1 MPLSRIEIEGF
12 RGIRRMTL
20 DLDDTTA
27 LIGEN
32 SCGKTSVLD
41 ALELALAHR
50 ATVPFF
56 GPLDFHVPNAPGA
69 APVER
74 ISLRFTFLE
83 SGGHEVVAEIVAT
96 RTADGSPARAIPRL
110 VDREGRELHAGDPAA
125 FEAFRRRH
133 PVLRVRFGRPARPAP
148 AEPTGPADAPSSFP
162 GYDARGRADTASSV
176 EGEVTRKLRRTVESA
191 YRKFSGSWRP
201 HPDELRE
208 PIEAARA
215 LAERWSERLQLP
227 ARAPGRA
234 AEVLAETPVSLGA
247 TDPLRAEAREGTG
260 MQSLALLMLLGAV
273 LEAENGSPVDSG
285 AESLVLIE
293 EAEAHLHPILAARI
307 FRLIDRVPG
316 QKVLTTNSGDLLASV
331 PLHAIRR
338 LARSASGGQCPRRCA
353 TTPSPSTRCGA
364 SATTSESTGPPPS
377 SPAAGSSSRERPNR
391 GSFPRSPGSSGIDF
405 PAEGIRCVEF
415 AQCGIAPLVKM
426 ARGLGIQWHLLADG
440 DDAGRHYV
448 RAARSFLAGEPDRE
462 RVTGFRERDVEHHLW
477 GSGYAHV
484 YRAAAAR
491 AGVLPSLFGR
501 RRIPPGAIIDR
512 ALKAHGK
519 PRMALEVAEA
529 MSTPGSPGVP
539 RLLAS
544 VVEKAVRLARF
555 GN

>member
-1 MPLSRIEIEGF
+1 M
-12 RGIRRMTL
+12 
-20 DLDDTTA
+20 
-27 LIGEN
+27 
-32 SCGKTSVLD
+32 
-41 ALELALAHR
+41 
-50 ATVPFF
+50 
-56 GPLDFHVPNAPGA
+56 
-69 APVER
+69 
-74 ISLRFTFLE
+74 
-83 SGGHEVVAEIVAT
+83 
-96 RTADGSPARAIPRL
+96 
-110 VDREGRELHAGDPAA
+110 
-125 FEAFRRRH
+125 
-133 PVLRVRFGRPARPAP
+133 
-148 AEPTGPADAPSSFP
+148 
-162 GYDARGRADTASSV
+162 
-176 EGEVTRKLRRTVESA
+176 TRKLRRTVESA

-338 LARSASGGQCPRRCA
+338 LVRSAAGVSVHAVPDDALTVDEMRRVGYHIRVNRA
-353 TTPSPSTRCGA
+353 SSVFARCWLLVEGE
-364 SATTSESTGPPPS
+364 TESWLLPEVARLVG
-377 SPAAGSSSRERPNR
+377 
-391 GSFPRSPGSSGIDF
+391 FDF

-462 RVTGFRERDVEHHLW
+462 RVTGLSRAGRGAPPLGLRLCPRLPGRRGEGRGPPVAL
-477 GSGYAHV
+477 
-484 YRAAAAR
+484 RAAADSPRRHHRSRPEGPRQAAHGPR
-491 AGVLPSLFGR
+491 GR
-501 RRIPPGAIIDR
+501 RSDVGARVPRRAPAPRLRRREGRPAGAVRELSDVATPGA
-512 ALKAHGK
+512 
-519 PRMALEVAEA
+519 
-529 MSTPGSPGVP
+529 GSRP
-539 RLLAS
+539 
-544 VVEKAVRLARF
+544 
-555 GN
+555 

>member
-1 MPLSRIEIEGF
+1 VPLRRIEIEGF

-20 DLDDTTA
+20 ELNGTTA

-50 ATVPFF
+50 ATLPCF
-56 GPLDFHVPNAPGA
+56 GPLDFHVPSGMGA
-69 APVER
+69 LPVER

-83 SGGHEVVAEIVAT
+83 DAGREVVAEISAT
-96 RTADGSPARAIPRL
+96 RTADGSPAPALPRL
-110 VDREGRELHAGDPAA
+110 VDREGREIHPGDPSA

-148 AEPTGPADAPSSFP
+148 ADRAGPAGTPPSFAGSDA
-162 GYDARGRADTASSV
+162 GGRDDTGSPA
-176 EGEVTRKLRRTVESA
+176 EGEVTRKLRRTVETA

-208 PIEAARA
+208 PTEAARA

-234 AEVLAETPVSLGA
+234 AETLAETPVSLGA

-273 LEAENGSPVDSG
+273 LEAENGSPVDTG

-338 LARSASGGQCPRRCA
+338 LVRN
-353 TTPSPSTRCGA
+353 
-364 SATTSESTGPPPS
+364 
-377 SPAAGSSSRERPNR
+377 AAGVSVHGLGDDALSVDEMRRVGYHIRVNRASSVFARCWLLVEGETESWLLPEVARLL
-391 GSFPRSPGSSGIDF
+391 GYDF

-426 ARGLGIQWHLLADG
+426 ARGLGIEWHLLADG

-477 GSGYAHV
+477 GSGYAAV
-484 YRAAAAR
+484 YRAAAAK

-501 RRIPPGAIIDR
+501 RRIPPGAVIDR

-529 MSTPGSPGVP
+529 MSAPGSPGVP

>member
-1 MPLSRIEIEGF
+1 VPLRRIEIEGF
-12 RGIRRMTL
+12 RGIRRMALEL
-20 DLDDTTA
+20 DETTA

-50 ATVPFF
+50 ATVPAF
-56 GPLDFHVPNAPGA
+56 GPLDFHLPSGPGA

-74 ISLRFTFLE
+74 ISLKFTFGEEAGRAL
-83 SGGHEVVAEIVAT
+83 VAEVSASKT
-96 RTADGSPARAIPRL
+96 PDGSPAPAVARL
-110 VDREGRELHAGDPAA
+110 YDREGRELHADDPGA

-133 PVLRVRFGRPARPAP
+133 PVLRVRFGRPARTPHV
-148 AEPTGPADAPSSFP
+148 EPETVAAVRASAGDPD
-162 GYDARGRADTASSV
+162 GRL
-176 EGEVTRKLRRTVESA
+176 EGEVTRQLRRTVETA

-208 PIEAARA
+208 PIAAARA
-215 LAERWSERLQLP
+215 LAERWSERLELP

-234 AEVLAETPVSLGA
+234 TEVLAQTPVVLGA
-247 TDPLRAEAREGTG
+247 SDPLRTEAREGSG

-273 LEAENGSPVDSG
+273 LDAENGSPVESG
-285 AESLVLIE
+285 AEPLVLIE

-338 LARSASGGQCPRRCA
+338 LVRSSAGVAVHTVRDDALSVDEMRRVGYHIRINRASSVFARCWLLVEGE
-353 TTPSPSTRCGA
+353 T
-364 SATTSESTGPPPS
+364 ESWLLPEVARLLGY
-377 SPAAGSSSRERPNR
+377 
-391 GSFPRSPGSSGIDF
+391 DL
-405 PAEGIRCVEF
+405 PAEGVRCVEF
-415 AQCGIAPLVKM
+415 AQCGIAPIVKT
-426 ARGLGIQWHLLADG
+426 ARGLGIEWHLLADG

-462 RVTGFRERDVEHHLW
+462 RVTGFRERDVEHYLW
-477 GSGYAHV
+477 AAGYAPV
-484 YRAAAAR
+484 YEAAAMR
-491 AGVLPSLFGR
+491 AGGAPARFGR
-501 RRIPPGAIIDR
+501 RRVPPGALIDR

-529 MSTPGSPGVP
+529 MTAPGSPGVP
-539 RLLAS
+539 RVLAS
-544 VVEKAVRLARF
+544 VVEKVVRLARF

>member
-50 ATVPFF
+50 ANVPFF
-56 GPLDFHVPNAPGA
+56 GPLDFHVPSGPGA

-74 ISLRFTFLE
+74 ISLRFAFLE
-83 SGGHEVVAEIVAT
+83 SGGRDAVAEISAL
-96 RTADGSPARAIPRL
+96 RTADGSPSPAVARL
-110 VDREGRELHAGDPAA
+110 VDREGRNLHPDDPGA

-133 PVLRVRFGRPARPAP
+133 PVLRVRFGRPARPAA
-148 AEPTGPADAPSSFP
+148 AESPEAPGAGPASGVSEP
-162 GYDARGRADTASSV
+162 GRVAEAA
-176 EGEVTRKLRRTVESA
+176 EGEVTRKLRRTVETA

-208 PIEAARA
+208 PLEAARA
-215 LAERWSERLQLP
+215 LAERWSERLMLP
-227 ARAPGRA
+227 ARATGNATELR
-234 AEVLAETPVSLGA
+234 AETPVGLGA
-247 TDPLRAEAREGTG
+247 ADPLRAEAREGTG

-273 LEAENGSPVDSG
+273 LDAENGSPVESG
-285 AESLVLIE
+285 AEPLVLIE
-293 EAEAHLHPILAARI
+293 EAEAHLHPILAARV

-338 LARSASGGQCPRRCA
+338 LVRSAGGVAVHGVPDGALTVDEMRRVGYHIRVNRA
-353 TTPSPSTRCGA
+353 SSVFARCWLLVEGE
-364 SATTSESTGPPPS
+364 TESWLLPEVARLVG
-377 SPAAGSSSRERPNR
+377 
-391 GSFPRSPGSSGIDF
+391 FDF

-484 YRAAAAR
+484 YRSAAAR

-501 RRIPPGAIIDR
+501 RRIPPGAIIER

-529 MSTPGSPGVP
+529 MSAPGSPGVP

-544 VVEKAVRLARF
+544 VVEKVVRLARF

>member
-1 MPLSRIEIEGF
+1 MPLCRIEIEGF

-20 DLDDTTA
+20 ELDDTTA

-56 GPLDFHVPNAPGA
+56 GPLDFHVPGVPGA
-69 APVER
+69 SPVGR
-74 ISLRFTFLE
+74 ISLRFTFVE
-83 SGGHEVVAEIVAT
+83 DGGHEVIAELGAT
-96 RTADGSPARAIPRL
+96 RTIDGSPARAVPRL
-110 VDREGRELHAGDPAA
+110 VDHEGRELHAGDPGA

-148 AEPTGPADAPSSFP
+148 AEIPGASETPSAVP
-162 GYDARGRADTASSV
+162 GYDAAGRAASASAA

-234 AEVLAETPVSLGA
+234 AEALAETPVSLGA
-247 TDPLRAEAREGTG
+247 TDPLRAEAREGAGT
-260 MQSLALLMLLGAV
+260 QSLALLMLLGAL

-293 EAEAHLHPILAARI
+293 EAEAHLHPVLAARI

-338 LARSASGGQCPRRCA
+338 LCRSAAGVSVHAVTADALTVDEMRRVGYHIRVNRA
-353 TTPSPSTRCGA
+353 SSVFARCWLLVEGE
-364 SATTSESTGPPPS
+364 TESWLLPEV
-377 SPAAGSSSRERPNR
+377 ARLV
-391 GSFPRSPGSSGIDF
+391 GIDF

-484 YRAAAAR
+484 YRAAAAK
-491 AGVLPSLFGR
+491 AGVLPSLYGR
-501 RRIPPGAIIDR
+501 RRIPPGAFIER

-529 MSTPGSPGVP
+529 MSAPGSPGVP

-555 GN
+555 GS

>member
-1 MPLSRIEIEGF
+1 
-12 RGIRRMTL
+12 
-20 DLDDTTA
+20 
-27 LIGEN
+27 
-32 SCGKTSVLD
+32 
-41 ALELALAHR
+41 
-50 ATVPFF
+50 
-56 GPLDFHVPNAPGA
+56 
-69 APVER
+69 
-74 ISLRFTFLE
+74 
-83 SGGHEVVAEIVAT
+83 
-96 RTADGSPARAIPRL
+96 
-110 VDREGRELHAGDPAA
+110 
-125 FEAFRRRH
+125 
-133 PVLRVRFGRPARPAP
+133 
-148 AEPTGPADAPSSFP
+148 
-162 GYDARGRADTASSV
+162 
-176 EGEVTRKLRRTVESA
+176 
-191 YRKFSGSWRP
+191 
-201 HPDELRE
+201 
-208 PIEAARA
+208 
-215 LAERWSERLQLP
+215 
-227 ARAPGRA
+227 
-234 AEVLAETPVSLGA
+234 
-247 TDPLRAEAREGTG
+247 

-338 LARSASGGQCPRRCA
+338 LARN
-353 TTPSPSTRCGA
+353 
-364 SATTSESTGPPPS
+364 
-377 SPAAGSSSRERPNR
+377 AAGVSVYAVADDALTVDEMRRVGYHIRVNRASSVFARCWLLVEGETESWLLPEVARLV
-391 GSFPRSPGSSGIDF
+391 GIDF

-501 RRIPPGAIIDR
+501 QRIPPGAIIDR

-555 GN
+555 GE

>member
-1 MPLSRIEIEGF
+1 MPLRRIEIEGF

-20 DLDDTTA
+20 DLAETTA

-50 ATVPFF
+50 GALPAF
-56 GPLDFHVPNAPGA
+56 GPLDFHLAAGTA
-69 APVER
+69 APAER
-74 ISLRFTFLE
+74 ISMRFTFAE
-83 SGGHEVVAEIVAT
+83 DGGRETVAAVSAT
-96 RTADGSPARAIPRL
+96 RTPDGSPAPAVARL
-110 VDREGRELHAGDPAA
+110 LDRDGRDLHPDDPDA
-125 FEAFRRRH
+125 FDAFRRRH
-133 PVLRVRFGRPARPAP
+133 PVLRVRFNRPPRTAP
-148 AEPTGPADAPSSFP
+148 GEDATALAASPDPSHVAPSGS
-162 GYDARGRADTASSV
+162 G

-201 HPDELRE
+201 HPEELRE

-215 LAERWSERLQLP
+215 LAQRWVEKLRLP
-227 ARAPGRA
+227 PRVPGRTTEA
-234 AEVLAETPVSLGA
+234 LAETPVILGA
-247 TDPLRAEAREGTG
+247 TDPLRAESREGTG

-273 LEAENGSPVDSG
+273 LDAENGSPVELG
-285 AESLVLIE
+285 AEPLVLIE
-293 EAEAHLHPILAARI
+293 EAEAHLHPILAARV
-307 FRLIDRVPG
+307 FGLIDRVAG
-316 QKVLTTNSGDLLASV
+316 QKILTTNSGDLLASV

-338 LARSASGGQCPRRCA
+338 LVRTGGGVAVHGLAEGALTVDEMRRVGYHIRVNRASSVFARCWLLVEGE
-353 TTPSPSTRCGA
+353 T
-364 SATTSESTGPPPS
+364 ESWLLPEVARLLGY
-377 SPAAGSSSRERPNR
+377 
-391 GSFPRSPGSSGIDF
+391 DL
-405 PAEGIRCVEF
+405 PAEGVRCVEF

-426 ARGLGIQWHLLADG
+426 ARGLGIEWHLLADG

-448 RAARSFLAGEPDRE
+448 RAARSFLQGEPDRE

-477 GSGYAHV
+477 GAGYAPI
-484 YRAAAAR
+484 YRAAAER
-491 AGVLPSLFGR
+491 AGALPALFGR
-501 RRIPPGAIIDR
+501 RRVPPTAVIDR

-529 MSTPGSPGVP
+529 MAAPGGPGVP

-555 GN
+555 AT

>member
-1 MPLSRIEIEGF
+1 MPLCRIEIEGF

-50 ATVPFF
+50 STVPFF

-83 SGGHEVVAEIVAT
+83 SDRHEIVAEIAAT
-96 RTADGSPARAIPRL
+96 RTPDGSPARANPRL
-110 VDREGRELHAGDPAA
+110 VDREGRELHPGDPAA

-148 AEPTGPADAPSSFP
+148 AEAPAPADGPSAFP
-162 GYDARGRADTASSV
+162 GYDARGQADTASAV
-176 EGEVTRKLRRTVESA
+176 EGEVTKRLRRTFESA

-215 LAERWSERLQLP
+215 LAERWSERLQRP
-227 ARAPGRA
+227 DRAPGRA
-234 AEVLAETPVSLGA
+234 TEDLAETPVSLGA

-260 MQSLALLMLLGAV
+260 TQSLALLMLLGAV

-338 LARSASGGQCPRRCA
+338 IVRSAAGVTVHGLRDDALTVDEMRRIGYHIRVNRA
-353 TTPSPSTRCGA
+353 SSVFARCWLLVEGE
-364 SATTSESTGPPPS
+364 TESWLLPEVARLVG
-377 SPAAGSSSRERPNR
+377 
-391 GSFPRSPGSSGIDF
+391 FDF
-405 PAEGIRCVEF
+405 PAEGIRCVEY

-462 RVTGFRERDVEHHLW
+462 RVTGFRERDVEHYLW

-501 RRIPPGAIIDR
+501 RRVPPGAIIDR

-529 MSTPGSPGVP
+529 MSAPGSPGVP

-544 VVEKAVRLARF
+544 VVEKVVRMARF

>member
-1 MPLSRIEIEGF
+1 MPLRRIEIEGF

-20 DLDDTTA
+20 DVNGTTA

-41 ALELALAHR
+41 ALELAFAHR
-50 ATVPFF
+50 GALPRF
-56 GPLDFHVPNAPGA
+56 GPLDFHMPAGEGA
-69 APVER
+69 SPVER
-74 ISLRFTFLE
+74 ISLRFEFLE
-83 SGGHEVVAEIVAT
+83 ADGHEVVAEIAAA
-96 RTADGSPARAIPRL
+96 RTADGSPARATPRL

-133 PVLRVRFGRPARPAP
+133 PVLRVRFGRSARPAP
-148 AEPTGPADAPSSFP
+148 AEPAGPGDRLSPLPAADA
-162 GYDARGRADTASSV
+162 GGRDDAATAA

-191 YRKFSGSWRP
+191 YRKFSDSSWRP

-208 PIEAARA
+208 PTEAARA

-227 ARAPGRA
+227 ARAPGHA
-234 AEVLAETPVSLGA
+234 AELLAETPVSLGA
-247 TDPLRAEAREGTG
+247 TDPLRAEAREGAGT
-260 MQSLALLMLLGAV
+260 QSLALLMLLGAV

-338 LARSASGGQCPRRCA
+338 LVRSAAGVAVHGLRNDALSVDEMRRVGYHIRVNRA
-353 TTPSPSTRCGA
+353 SSVFARCWLLVEGE
-364 SATTSESTGPPPS
+364 TESWLLPEVARLLGY
-377 SPAAGSSSRERPNR
+377 
-391 GSFPRSPGSSGIDF
+391 DF

-415 AQCGIAPLVKM
+415 AQCGIAPIVKM
-426 ARGLGIQWHLLADG
+426 ARGLGIEWHLLADG

-477 GSGYAHV
+477 GSGYASV

-491 AGVLPSLFGR
+491 AGVLPSLLGR

-519 PRMALEVAEA
+519 PRLALEVAEA
-529 MSTPGSPGVP
+529 MAAPGSPGVP

-544 VVEKAVRLARF
+544 VVEKAIRLARF

>member
-1 MPLSRIEIEGF
+1 MPLCRIEIEGF

-20 DLDDTTA
+20 ELSGTTA

-56 GPLDFHVPNAPGA
+56 GPLDFHVPSGPGA
-69 APVER
+69 SPVGR
-74 ISLRFTFLE
+74 ISLRFTFVE
-83 SGGHEVVAEIVAT
+83 DGGHEVVAEIVAT
-96 RTADGSPARAIPRL
+96 RTPDGSPAPAVPRL
-110 VDREGRELHAGDPAA
+110 VDRTGRELHAGDPTA

-148 AEPTGPADAPSSFP
+148 PEPAGASGASLPGGGNARSPADPA
-162 GYDARGRADTASSV
+162 ASA
-176 EGEVTRKLRRTVESA
+176 EGEVTRQLRRTVESA

-208 PIEAARA
+208 PVAAARA

-227 ARAPGRA
+227 TRAPGRA

-293 EAEAHLHPILAARI
+293 EAEAHLHPVMAARI

-338 LARSASGGQCPRRCA
+338 LCRD
-353 TTPSPSTRCGA
+353 
-364 SATTSESTGPPPS
+364 
-377 SPAAGSSSRERPNR
+377 AAGVTVHAVPDDALSVDEMRRVGYHIRVNRASSVFARCWLLVEGETESWLLPEVARLV
-391 GSFPRSPGSSGIDF
+391 GVDF

-484 YRAAAAR
+484 YRAAAAK
-491 AGVLPSLFGR
+491 AGAPPTLFGR
-501 RRIPPGAIIDR
+501 RRIPPGAVIDR

-529 MSTPGSPGVP
+529 MSAPGSPGVP

-555 GN
+555 GS

>member
-1 MPLSRIEIEGF
+1 MPLRRIEIEGF
-12 RGIRRMTL
+12 RGIRRMAL

-32 SCGKTSVLD
+32 SCGKTSILD
-41 ALELALAHR
+41 ALEIALAHR

-56 GPLDFHVPNAPGA
+56 GPLDFHVPTGPGA
-69 APVER
+69 TPVER
-74 ISLRFTFLE
+74 ISLRFTFVE
-83 SGGHEVVAEIVAT
+83 SPGRETTAEISAS
-96 RTADGSPARAIPRL
+96 RTPDGSPAPAVGRL
-110 VDREGRELHAGDPAA
+110 LDREGRELHPDDPGI
-125 FEAFRRRH
+125 FEAFRHRH

-148 AEPTGPADAPSSFP
+148 ADTTSEAGPGPAPVMNQPRDAGAPM
-162 GYDARGRADTASSV
+162 
-176 EGEVTRKLRRTVESA
+176 EGEVTRQLRRTVETA

-208 PIEAARA
+208 PLEAARA
-215 LAERWSERLQLP
+215 LAGRWSERLMLP
-227 ARAPGRA
+227 AKLPGRA
-234 AEVLAETPVSLGA
+234 SEQRAETPVGLAA

-273 LEAENGSPVDSG
+273 LDAENGSPVDRG
-285 AESLVLIE
+285 AEPLVLIE

-338 LARSASGGQCPRRCA
+338 LVRSAAGVAVYGLPAGALTVDEMRRVGYHIRVNRA
-353 TTPSPSTRCGA
+353 SSVFARCWLLVEGE
-364 SATTSESTGPPPS
+364 TESWLLPEV
-377 SPAAGSSSRERPNR
+377 ARLAG
-391 GSFPRSPGSSGIDF
+391 FDF

-448 RAARSFLAGEPDRE
+448 RAARSFLTGEPDRE

-477 GSGYAHV
+477 ASGYAHV

-529 MSTPGSPGVP
+529 MSAPGSPGVP

-544 VVEKAVRLARF
+544 VVERVVSLARS
-555 GN
+555 GS

>member
-1 MPLSRIEIEGF
+1 
-12 RGIRRMTL
+12 MTL
-20 DLDDTTA
+20 DLDETTA

-50 ATVPFF
+50 ATLPSF
-56 GPLDFHVPNAPGA
+56 GPLDFHLPSGAGA
-69 APVER
+69 APVGR
-74 ISLRFTFLE
+74 ISLRFTFFE
-83 SGGHEVVAEIVAT
+83 EPGRAVVAEVSAA
-96 RTADGSPARAIPRL
+96 RTPDGSPSPAVARL
-110 VDREGRELHAGDPAA
+110 LDREGRELHGDDAGA

-133 PVLRVRFGRPARPAP
+133 PVLRVRFGRPARTPHADPAAAGPAAAETAPP
-148 AEPTGPADAPSSFP
+148 AEA
-162 GYDARGRADTASSV
+162 V
-176 EGEVTRKLRRTVESA
+176 EGEVTRKLRRTVETA

-215 LAERWSERLQLP
+215 LAERWGERLQLP
-227 ARAPGRA
+227 ARSAGRA
-234 AEVLAETPVSLGA
+234 TEVLAQTPVVLGA
-247 TDPLRAEAREGTG
+247 TDPLRAEAREGSG

-273 LEAENGSPVDSG
+273 LDAENGSPVESG
-285 AESLVLIE
+285 AEPLVLIE

-316 QKVLTTNSGDLLASV
+316 QKILTTNSGDLLASV

-338 LARSASGGQCPRRCA
+338 LVR
-353 TTPSPSTRCGA
+353 
-364 SATTSESTGPPPS
+364 
-377 SPAAGSSSRERPNR
+377 SPAGVDAHAVPDDVLSVDEMRRVGYHIRINRASSVFARCWLLVEGETESWLLPEVARLL
-391 GSFPRSPGSSGIDF
+391 GYDL

-415 AQCGIAPLVKM
+415 AQCGIAPLVKT
-426 ARGLGIQWHLLADG
+426 ARGLGIEWHLLADG

-477 GSGYAHV
+477 AAGYARV
-484 YRAAAAR
+484 YEAAAKR
-491 AGVLPSLFGR
+491 AGVLPALFGR
-501 RRIPPGAIIDR
+501 RRIPSGAVIAR

-529 MSTPGSPGVP
+529 MSAQGSPGVP

-544 VVEKAVRLARF
+544 VVEKVVRLARS
-555 GN
+555 GS

>member
-1 MPLSRIEIEGF
+1 MPLCRIDIEGF

-20 DLDDTTA
+20 ELDDTTA

-56 GPLDFHVPNAPGA
+56 GPLDFHVPNVFGA

-74 ISLRFTFLE
+74 ISLRFAFLE
-83 SGGHEVVAEIVAT
+83 SGGREVVAEIAAT

-110 VDREGRELHAGDPAA
+110 IDREGHELHAGDPAA

-148 AEPTGPADAPSSFP
+148 VEPSGPTDALSSFP
-162 GYDARGRADTASSV
+162 RYDARGRADTASTV
-176 EGEVTRKLRRTVESA
+176 EGEVTKGLRRTVESA

-215 LAERWSERLQLP
+215 LAERWSERLQRP
-227 ARAPGRA
+227 NRAPGRA
-234 AEVLAETPVSLGA
+234 TEDLAETPVSLGA

-273 LEAENGSPVDSG
+273 LEAENGSPVDRG

-338 LARSASGGQCPRRCA
+338 LARSSAGVSVHAVPDDALTVDEKRRVGYHIRVNRASSVFARCWLLVEGE
-353 TTPSPSTRCGA
+353 T
-364 SATTSESTGPPPS
+364 ESWLLPEV
-377 SPAAGSSSRERPNR
+377 ARLV
-391 GSFPRSPGSSGIDF
+391 GIDF

-477 GSGYAHV
+477 GAGYAHV

-491 AGVLPSLFGR
+491 AGVLPSLLGR

-529 MSTPGSPGVP
+529 MSAPGSPGVP

-544 VVEKAVRLARF
+544 VVEKVVRLARF

>member
-1 MPLSRIEIEGF
+1 MTLRRIEIQGF
-12 RGIRRMTL
+12 RGIRRMALEL
-20 DLDDTTA
+20 DETTA

-50 ATVPFF
+50 AALPAF
-56 GPLDFHVPNAPGA
+56 GPLDFHLPSGSGA
-69 APVER
+69 APVET
-74 ISLRFTFLE
+74 ISLRFTFGE
-83 SGGHEVVAEIVAT
+83 EAGRWVVAEVSASRT
-96 RTADGSPARAIPRL
+96 RDGSPAPAIARL
-110 VDREGRELHAGDPAA
+110 FDREGRQLLADDPGA

-133 PVLRVRFGRPARPAP
+133 PVLRVRFGRPARTPRAEPATIEAAAP
-148 AEPTGPADAPSSFP
+148 ATGGPDGP
-162 GYDARGRADTASSV
+162 V
-176 EGEVTRKLRRTVESA
+176 EGEVTRKLRRTVETA

-208 PIEAARA
+208 PTEAARA

-227 ARAPGRA
+227 ARAASRA
-234 AEVLAETPVSLGA
+234 TEVLAQTPVVLGA
-247 TDPLRAEAREGTG
+247 SDPLRAEAREGSG

-273 LEAENGSPVDSG
+273 LDAENGSPVESG
-285 AESLVLIE
+285 AEPLVLIE

-338 LARSASGGQCPRRCA
+338 LVRS
-353 TTPSPSTRCGA
+353 
-364 SATTSESTGPPPS
+364 STGVAVHAVAVDALSVDEMRRVGYHIRINRAS
-377 SPAAGSSSRERPNR
+377 SVFARCWLLVEGETESWLLPEVARLMGY
-391 GSFPRSPGSSGIDF
+391 DL
-405 PAEGIRCVEF
+405 PAEGVRCVEF
-415 AQCGIAPLVKM
+415 AQCGIAPIVKT
-426 ARGLGIQWHLLADG
+426 ARGLGIEWHLLADG

-462 RVTGFRERDVEHHLW
+462 RVTGFRERDVEHYLW
-477 GSGYAHV
+477 AAGYARV
-484 YRAAAAR
+484 YEAAAR
-491 AGVLPSLFGR
+491 RAGGVPSLFGR
-501 RRIPPGAIIDR
+501 RRIPPGAVIDR

-529 MSTPGSPGVP
+529 MAASGSAGVP
-539 RLLAS
+539 RVLAS
-544 VVEKAVRLARF
+544 VVEKVVRLARF
-555 GN
+555 GT

>member
-1 MPLSRIEIEGF
+1 MALELS
-12 RGIRRMTL
+12 
-20 DLDDTTA
+20 DTTA

-41 ALELALAHR
+41 ALELALGHR
-50 ATVPFF
+50 ATVPCF
-56 GPLDFHVPNAPGA
+56 GPLDFHVPGGPGA
-69 APVER
+69 SPAER
-74 ISLRFTFLE
+74 ISLRFTFQE
-83 SGGHEVVAEIVAT
+83 EGGHEVVAEVVAT
-96 RTADGSPARAIPRL
+96 RTADGSPARATARL
-110 VDREGRELHAGDPAA
+110 LDREGRELHPADPAA
-125 FEAFRRRH
+125 FQAFRRRH
-133 PVLRVRFGRPARPAP
+133 PVLRVRFGRPARPVP
-148 AEPTGPADAPSSFP
+148 AEPAGPEEVPSSFP
-162 GYDARGRADTASSV
+162 GYGAGGRADAASAV
-176 EGEVTRKLRRTVESA
+176 EGEVTRRLRRTVESA

-227 ARAPGRA
+227 ARAPGHA
-234 AEVLAETPVSLGA
+234 AELLAETPVSLGA

-293 EAEAHLHPILAARI
+293 EAEAHLHPILATRI

-338 LARSASGGQCPRRCA
+338 LVR
-353 TTPSPSTRCGA
+353 T
-364 SATTSESTGPPPS
+364 
-377 SPAAGSSSRERPNR
+377 AAGVRVHGLGADALSVDERRRVGYHIRINRASSVFARCWLLVEGETESWLLPEVARLE
-391 GSFPRSPGSSGIDF
+391 GFDF

-415 AQCGIAPLVKM
+415 AQCGIAPIVKM

-448 RAARSFLAGEPDRE
+448 RSARSFLAGEPDRE

-477 GSGYAHV
+477 GAGYAHV

-491 AGVLPSLFGR
+491 IGVLPSLFGR
-501 RRIPPGAIIDR
+501 RRVPPGAVIDR

-529 MSTPGSPGVP
+529 MSAPGSPGVP

-544 VVEKAVRLARF
+544 VVDKAVRLARF
-555 GN
+555 GE

>member
-12 RGIRRMTL
+12 RGIRRMAL

-50 ATVPFF
+50 ANVPFF
-56 GPLDFHVPNAPGA
+56 GPLDFHVPSGPGA

-83 SGGHEVVAEIVAT
+83 SGGRDAVAEISAL
-96 RTADGSPARAIPRL
+96 RTSDGSPSPAVARL
-110 VDREGRELHAGDPAA
+110 VDREGRNLHPDDPGA

-133 PVLRVRFGRPARPAP
+133 PVLRVRFGRPARPAS
-148 AEPTGPADAPSSFP
+148 AESPEASGAGPASGVSEP
-162 GYDARGRADTASSV
+162 GRVAEAA
-176 EGEVTRKLRRTVESA
+176 EGEVTRKLRRTVETA

-208 PIEAARA
+208 PLEAARA
-215 LAERWSERLQLP
+215 LAGRWSERLMLP
-227 ARAPGRA
+227 ARAPGSATELRA
-234 AEVLAETPVSLGA
+234 ATPVGLGA
-247 TDPLRAEAREGTG
+247 ADPLRAEAREGTG

-273 LEAENGSPVDSG
+273 LDAENGSPVESG
-285 AESLVLIE
+285 AEPLVLIE

-338 LARSASGGQCPRRCA
+338 LVRSAGGVAVHGVPDGALTVDEMRRVGYHIRVNRA
-353 TTPSPSTRCGA
+353 SSVFARCWLLVEGE
-364 SATTSESTGPPPS
+364 TESWLLPEVARLVGL
-377 SPAAGSSSRERPNR
+377 
-391 GSFPRSPGSSGIDF
+391 DF
-405 PAEGIRCVEF
+405 PAEGVRCVEF

-484 YRAAAAR
+484 YRSAAAR

-501 RRIPPGAIIDR
+501 RRIPPGAIIER

-529 MSTPGSPGVP
+529 MSAPGSPGVP

-544 VVEKAVRLARF
+544 VVEKVVRLARF

>member
-1 MPLSRIEIEGF
+1 
-12 RGIRRMTL
+12 MTL
-20 DLDDTTA
+20 ELAETTA

-50 ATVPFF
+50 ATLPCF
-56 GPLDFHVPNAPGA
+56 GPLDFHVPPGPGA
-69 APVER
+69 TPVDR
-74 ISLRFTFLE
+74 ISLKFTFLE
-83 SGGHEVVAEIVAT
+83 EGSRETVAEISAL
-96 RTADGSPARAIPRL
+96 RTADGSPAPATARL
-110 VDREGRELHAGDPAA
+110 VDRDGRDLRPVDPAA

-133 PVLRVRFGRPARPAP
+133 PVLRVRFGRPARTATVEPAGAP
-148 AEPTGPADAPSSFP
+148 GAAAPDGPRERSGATVSGD
-162 GYDARGRADTASSV
+162 
-176 EGEVTRKLRRTVESA
+176 GEVTRELRRTVETA

-208 PIEAARA
+208 PMEAARA
-215 LAERWSERLQLP
+215 LAERWSERIRIP
-227 ARAPGRA
+227 ARTPGRA
-234 AEVLAETPVSLGA
+234 AEVLAETPVALGSK
-247 TDPLRAEAREGTG
+247 DPLRAEAREGSG

-273 LEAENGSPVDSG
+273 LDAENGAPVESG

-293 EAEAHLHPILAARI
+293 EAEAHLHPILAVRV
-307 FRLIDRVPG
+307 FRLIERIAG
-316 QKVLTTNSGDLLASV
+316 QKILTTNSGDLLASV

-338 LARSASGGQCPRRCA
+338 LTRSAAGVSVRGLAGDALSVDEMRRVGYHIRVNRA
-353 TTPSPSTRCGA
+353 SSVFARCWLLVEGE
-364 SATTSESTGPPPS
+364 TESWLLPEVARLQGW
-377 SPAAGSSSRERPNR
+377 
-391 GSFPRSPGSSGIDF
+391 DF
-405 PAEGIRCVEF
+405 AAEGIRCVEF

-426 ARGLGIQWHLLADG
+426 ARGLGIEWHLLADG

-448 RAARSFLAGEPDRE
+448 RAARAFLEGDPDRE
-462 RVTGFRERDVEHHLW
+462 RVTGFRERDIEHHLW
-477 GSGYAHV
+477 GSGYAAV
-484 YRAAAAR
+484 YRAAAAK

-501 RRIPPGAIIDR
+501 RRIPPGAFIDR

-529 MSTPGSPGVP
+529 MAAPGSPGVP

-544 VVEKAVRLARF
+544 VVEKVVRLARF

>member
-1 MPLSRIEIEGF
+1 MPLRRIEIEGF

-20 DLDDTTA
+20 ELADTTA

-50 ATVPFF
+50 ATLPVF
-56 GPLDFHVPNAPGA
+56 GPLDFHLPSGPGA
-69 APVER
+69 APVDR
-74 ISLRFTFLE
+74 LSLRFAFLE
-83 SGGHEVVAEIVAT
+83 EGGRETVAEISAR
-96 RTADGSPARAIPRL
+96 RTGDGSPSPAVARL
-110 VDREGRELHAGDPAA
+110 VDRDGRPLHPDDPSA

-133 PVLRVRFGRPARPAP
+133 PVLRVRFGRPARPVP
-148 AEPTGPADAPSSFP
+148 AEPAAPAGAPAPQAAAEPF
-162 GYDARGRADTASSV
+162 
-176 EGEVTRKLRRTVESA
+176 EGEVTRKLRRTVETA

-215 LAERWSERLQLP
+215 LAERWSERLRIP
-227 ARAPGRA
+227 ARATGRA
-234 AEVLAETPVSLGA
+234 TEALAETPILLGTSDA
-247 TDPLRAEAREGTG
+247 FRVEAREGTG

-273 LEAENGSPVDSG
+273 LDAENGSPVDSG
-285 AESLVLIE
+285 AEQLVLIE

-338 LARSASGGQCPRRCA
+338 LVRSEAGVAVHAVRDDALTVDEMRRVGYHIRVNRATSVFARCWLLVEGE
-353 TTPSPSTRCGA
+353 T
-364 SATTSESTGPPPS
+364 ESWLLPEVARLIGY
-377 SPAAGSSSRERPNR
+377 
-391 GSFPRSPGSSGIDF
+391 DF

-415 AQCGIAPLVKM
+415 AQCGIAPLVKL
-426 ARGLGIQWHLLADG
+426 ARGLGIEWHLLADG

-448 RAARSFLAGEPDRE
+448 RAARSFLEGEPDRE

-477 GSGYAHV
+477 GAGYAHV
-484 YRAAAAR
+484 YRSAAAR
-491 AGVLPSLFGR
+491 AGVLPSLLGR

-529 MSTPGSPGVP
+529 MAAPGSPGVP

-544 VVEKAVRLARF
+544 VVEKVVRLARF
-555 GN
+555 GG

>member
-1 MPLSRIEIEGF
+1 MPLRHIEIEGF

-50 ATVPFF
+50 STVPFF

-83 SGGHEVVAEIVAT
+83 SDRHEIVAEIAAT
-96 RTADGSPARAIPRL
+96 RTPDGSPARAIPRL
-110 VDREGRELHAGDPAA
+110 VDREGRELHPGDPAA

-148 AEPTGPADAPSSFP
+148 AEAPGPGESPSSIP
-162 GYDARGRADTASSV
+162 GYDALGRADTAATV
-176 EGEVTRKLRRTVESA
+176 EGEVTKRLRRTVESA

-215 LAERWSERLQLP
+215 LAERWSERLQRP
-227 ARAPGRA
+227 DRAPGRA
-234 AEVLAETPVSLGA
+234 TEDLAETPVSLGA

-260 MQSLALLMLLGAV
+260 TQSLALLMLLGAV

-338 LARSASGGQCPRRCA
+338 IVRSAAGVSVHGLRDDALTVDEMRRIGYHIRVNRA
-353 TTPSPSTRCGA
+353 SSVFARCWLLVEGE
-364 SATTSESTGPPPS
+364 TESWLLPEVARLVG
-377 SPAAGSSSRERPNR
+377 
-391 GSFPRSPGSSGIDF
+391 FDF
-405 PAEGIRCVEF
+405 PAEGIRCVEY

-462 RVTGFRERDVEHHLW
+462 RVTGFRERDVEHYLW

-484 YRAAAAR
+484 YRAAAAK

-529 MSTPGSPGVP
+529 MSASGSPGVP

-544 VVEKAVRLARF
+544 VVEKVVRLARI

>member
-1 MPLSRIEIEGF
+1 
-12 RGIRRMTL
+12 
-20 DLDDTTA
+20 
-27 LIGEN
+27 
-32 SCGKTSVLD
+32 
-41 ALELALAHR
+41 
-50 ATVPFF
+50 
-56 GPLDFHVPNAPGA
+56 
-69 APVER
+69 
-74 ISLRFTFLE
+74 
-83 SGGHEVVAEIVAT
+83 
-96 RTADGSPARAIPRL
+96 
-110 VDREGRELHAGDPAA
+110 
-125 FEAFRRRH
+125 
-133 PVLRVRFGRPARPAP
+133 
-148 AEPTGPADAPSSFP
+148 
-162 GYDARGRADTASSV
+162 
-176 EGEVTRKLRRTVESA
+176 
-191 YRKFSGSWRP
+191 
-201 HPDELRE
+201 
-208 PIEAARA
+208 
-215 LAERWSERLQLP
+215 
-227 ARAPGRA
+227 
-234 AEVLAETPVSLGA
+234 
-247 TDPLRAEAREGTG
+247 
-260 MQSLALLMLLGAV
+260 MLLGAV
-273 LEAENGSPVDSG
+273 LEAENGSPVDKG

-338 LARSASGGQCPRRCA
+338 LARSAAGVSVHAVPDDALTVDEMRRVGYHIRVNRA
-353 TTPSPSTRCGA
+353 SSVFARCWLLVEGE
-364 SATTSESTGPPPS
+364 TESWLLPEVARLVGV
-377 SPAAGSSSRERPNR
+377 
-391 GSFPRSPGSSGIDF
+391 DF

-529 MSTPGSPGVP
+529 MSAPGSPGVP
-539 RLLAS
+539 RLLGS
-544 VVEKAVRLARF
+544 VVEKVVRLARF

>member
-1 MPLSRIEIEGF
+1 MPLCRIEIEGF

-20 DLDDTTA
+20 ELDDTTA

-83 SGGHEVVAEIVAT
+83 SDRHEIVAEIVAA
-96 RTADGSPARAIPRL
+96 RTTDGSPARALARL
-110 VDREGRELHAGDPAA
+110 VDREGRELHPGDPAA

-148 AEPTGPADAPSSFP
+148 AEGPGPAETPSSFP
-162 GYDARGRADTASSV
+162 GYDALGRADTASAV
-176 EGEVTRKLRRTVESA
+176 EGEVTKRLRRTVESA

-201 HPDELRE
+201 HPDEVRE

-215 LAERWSERLQLP
+215 LAERWSERLQRP
-227 ARAPGRA
+227 DRAPGRA
-234 AEVLAETPVSLGA
+234 TEDLAETPVSLGA

-260 MQSLALLMLLGAV
+260 TQSLALLMLLGAV

-338 LARSASGGQCPRRCA
+338 IVRSAAGVSVHGLRDDALTVDEMRRIGYHIRVNRA
-353 TTPSPSTRCGA
+353 SSVFARCWLLVEGE
-364 SATTSESTGPPPS
+364 TESWLLPEV
-377 SPAAGSSSRERPNR
+377 ARLAG
-391 GSFPRSPGSSGIDF
+391 FDF
-405 PAEGIRCVEF
+405 PAEGIRCVEY

-462 RVTGFRERDVEHHLW
+462 RVTGFRERDVEHYLW

-491 AGVLPSLFGR
+491 AGILPSLFGR
-501 RRIPPGAIIDR
+501 RRVPPGAIIDR

-529 MSTPGSPGVP
+529 MSAPGSPGVP

-544 VVEKAVRLARF
+544 VVEKVVRLARF
-555 GN
+555 ET

>member
-1 MPLSRIEIEGF
+1 MPLCRIEIEGF

-69 APVER
+69 AAVER

-83 SGGHEVVAEIVAT
+83 SDRHEIVAEIAAT
-96 RTADGSPARAIPRL
+96 RTPDGSPARAIPRL
-110 VDREGRELHAGDPAA
+110 VDREGRELHPGDPAA

-148 AEPTGPADAPSSFP
+148 AEASGPFDSPSPFP
-162 GYDARGRADTASSV
+162 GYDARGQADTASAV
-176 EGEVTRKLRRTVESA
+176 EGEVTKRLRRTVESA

-215 LAERWSERLQLP
+215 LAERWSERLQRP
-227 ARAPGRA
+227 DRAPGRA
-234 AEVLAETPVSLGA
+234 TEDLAETPVSLGA

-260 MQSLALLMLLGAV
+260 TQSLALLMLLGAV

-338 LARSASGGQCPRRCA
+338 IVRSAAGVTVHRLRDDALTVDEMRRVGYHIRVNRA
-353 TTPSPSTRCGA
+353 SSVFARCWLLVEGE
-364 SATTSESTGPPPS
+364 TESWLLPEVARLVG
-377 SPAAGSSSRERPNR
+377 
-391 GSFPRSPGSSGIDF
+391 FDF
-405 PAEGIRCVEF
+405 PAEGIRCVEY

-462 RVTGFRERDVEHHLW
+462 RVTGFRERDVEHYLW

-501 RRIPPGAIIDR
+501 RRVPPGAIIDR

-529 MSTPGSPGVP
+529 MSAPGSPGVP

-544 VVEKAVRLARF
+544 VVEKVVRMARF